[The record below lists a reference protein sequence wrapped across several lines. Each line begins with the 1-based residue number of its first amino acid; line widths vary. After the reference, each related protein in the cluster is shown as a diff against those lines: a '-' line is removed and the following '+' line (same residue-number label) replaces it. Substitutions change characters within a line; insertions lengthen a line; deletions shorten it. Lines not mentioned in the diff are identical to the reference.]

1 MNQTKLIVTEAV
13 PDMPLAT
20 PPETEYPN
28 YFSTEHL
35 RPDLRG
41 RALRGTSVT
50 VVGQACTYGIATI
63 GTIILARLLTP
74 QDFGLV
80 TMALYL
86 SLLLQN
92 FGTNGFLEATIQRES
107 IHHKQISTLHWINVA
122 SSGVLA
128 LLFLAAAP
136 AIAWFYHEPMV
147 KPVVRAIAV
156 TILLGSLGNQ
166 HQALLRRNMQ
176 FSRIAVID
184 IVSTLLSIT
193 VAILLA
199 WWKWGYWALVARW
212 IVCPLV
218 AAVAAWLLCGWR
230 PSRPARATGVRPM
243 LNFALNT
250 YGNYVLLYFTKT
262 MDKLLVGR
270 FHGSQA
276 LGNYDRAYQLSNM
289 LPSQLLSP
297 LNSVAMSAFSRLSSD
312 KTKYRHTYLN
322 LLSILTLVSMPASAL
337 LTVIGHDLILFLLG
351 SKWESAGRLFS
362 VFGLSIGVMMM
373 YYTSAWLHLSLGTPD
388 RWLKFT
394 IISFVLTASLFIMGL
409 RFGPLGIA
417 WAYSIALYLLT
428 GPALWYAGR
437 PIGLTIGALVRA
449 VWKPFVTAVVA
460 GGISWLALNG
470 NLLAVG
476 LIPSNLAL
484 RIAVGSTLCTGIYVG
499 LTLALSGDS
508 KPFSELIRIL
518 RDMRPT
524 AASTR

>member
-1 MNQTKLIVTEAV
+1 MNQTNLIVTEAV
-13 PDMPLAT
+13 PDLPLA
-20 PPETEYPN
+20 PPPGTERPN

-63 GTIILARLLTP
+63 GTIIPARLLTP

-107 IHHKQISTLHWINVA
+107 IHQKQISTLHWINVA
-122 SSGVLA
+122 CSGVLT
-128 LLFLAAAP
+128 LLFVAAAP
-136 AIAWFYHEPMV
+136 AIAWLYHEPLV
-147 KPVVRAIAV
+147 EPVVRAIAI

-176 FSRIAVID
+176 FSRIAAID
-184 IVSTLLSIT
+184 VASTFISIT

-199 WWKWGYWALVARW
+199 WRGWGYWALVARW

-218 AAVAAWLLCGWR
+218 AAVGAWLLCGWR
-230 PSRPARATGVRPM
+230 PSRPARGTGVRPM
-243 LNFALNT
+243 LKFALNT

-270 FHGSQA
+270 FNGSQA

-351 SKWESAGRLFS
+351 AKWESAGRLFS
-362 VFGLSIGVMMM
+362 VFGVSIGVMMM

-394 IISFVLTASLFIMGL
+394 IISFVLTAVLFMMGL
-409 RFGPLGIA
+409 HFGPLGIA

-437 PIGLTIGALVRA
+437 PINLTVGALIRT
-449 VWKPFVTAVVA
+449 VWKPSVIAVVA
-460 GGISWLALNG
+460 GGLSWLALNG
-470 NLLAVG
+470 HLLTAG
-476 LIPSNLAL
+476 LTLSNLAL
-484 RIAVGSTLCTGIYVG
+484 RIAVGSTLCIGIYVG
-499 LTLALSGDS
+499 LTLALSGGS

-518 RDMRPT
+518 RDMRPIG
-524 AASTR
+524 ASAR